1 MAFTIVRNDIVR
13 MEVDAIVNSTN
24 ERFRV
29 GGVGV
34 DAGIRHAAGPG
45 LDEAL
50 AKIGSCPAG
59 SAVITGAYGIPT
71 CRYII
76 HTVGPIYRDGRH
88 GEEELLRSCYRSILS
103 LARESGCRSV
113 AIPSISSGAYAYPK
127 KDAYRIA
134 TACIREF
141 LFSLPDDEDMMI
153 YLVLF
158 DQASVELGSKID
170 GGIQEQISPA
180 YPKAKKARLGSLFQL
195 HNVSAPQNRR
205 DEEPVDAV
213 FGSMPAELD
222 SSEAY
227 PLSAAAFEADAA
239 SPLVEEQEPEVYAQ
253 QDLSFAEMCEWWC
266 EQKGLSKKEFYICSN
281 INKSM
286 FWNMKHHPDQTPRKT
301 NVLAC
306 AIGLQLDYH
315 ETQDLLMRAGMT
327 LSRYY
332 ALDRAV
338 EGFIRSGNY
347 NIYEINENLFEQD
360 LPLLGAY

>member
-24 ERFRV
+24 ERFKV
-29 GGVGV
+29 GGAGV

-59 SAVITGAYGIPT
+59 SAVITGAYRIPT

-76 HTVGPIYRDGRH
+76 HTVGPIYRDGLH
-88 GEEELLRSCYRSILS
+88 GEAELLRSCYHSILS

-127 KDAYRIA
+127 KEAYRIA

-170 GGIQEQISPA
+170 GSIQEQISPA
-180 YPKAKKARLGSLFQL
+180 YPKAKKARLGSLFRPSTRPPQYDPGNL
-195 HNVSAPQNRR
+195 ASSAFNVSAPQEQAPTEHTMSFFMA
-205 DEEPVDAV
+205 DT
-213 FGSMPAELD
+213 
-222 SSEAY
+222 EA
-227 PLSAAAFEADAA
+227 LGSAAPAA
-239 SPLVEEQEPEVYAQ
+239 IPDYAE

-266 EQKGLSKKEFYICSN
+266 DRKGLSKKEFYICSN

-301 NVLAC
+301 NALAC
-306 AIGLQLDYH
+306 AIGLRLDYH

-338 EGFIRSGNY
+338 EGFIRTGNY